1 MGRAEGLRVPPG
13 IGSESIPKLTDHTI
27 HRREGTRRLPVHDTP
42 FPVGRGPYNQKAGH
56 RPASGT
62 NSSVRY
68 VVFFFLCFLF
78 FSLYCDYCYCYK
90 LRGDSQKLTVESK
103 HKQLEKPGLGVTKKH

>member
-1 MGRAEGLRVPPG
+1 MLPG
-13 IGSESIPKLTDHTI
+13 IGSESVPKHTDHTI
-27 HRREGTRRLPVHDTP
+27 HRREEKRKLLVHDAP
-42 FPVGRGPYNQKAGH
+42 FPVGRGPYKRESGH

-78 FSLYCDYCYCYK
+78 FFLYYDYFIVTNYVVIARSL
-90 LRGDSQKLTVESK
+90 Q
-103 HKQLEKPGLGVTKKH
+103 